1 MPNALHNHLESLG
14 IARRLRKGLVKL
26 SHGHEA
32 LFQASTVTRAIGW
45 ISSPSLENRRAAA
58 AAAEARVRW
67 NTPFYCGNVWG
78 LRTGRDL
85 LDRHLRVSKL
95 TPEAEYKRPWPVL
108 SDKSTLESMNIAAE
122 LTNDWMKVYQPQLA
136 LERNQ
141 TKIKSAYAHCC
152 AEARAHGE
160 PVPPNFDD
168 IAIALE
174 MAGELEHVRQPDE
187 DLGPRQE
194 WDAPEPAL
202 VELALR
208 QHSTFN
214 PTSLK
219 AKALHEM
226 GAKTRLVTLHPAWE
240 VWACRR
246 LTQLL
251 LPTLKGNI
259 FTRDILKGQDVSL
272 KRQGDQKSR
281 VSLYSA
287 DLSAATDWIPHEV
300 AHSVIRYLINRR
312 FETKAQKERWMRLAE
327 VALGPKHDVD
337 STNPESFTVRG
348 VHMGLGPSWIVLSLL
363 NVMAGLLAAPKQ
375 RHSFAVCGDDMI
387 ALWTQS
393 EIETYESVLENW
405 GLKINRSKSFI
416 GPRGVFCEKLVEQH
430 SRILASSRSVGH
442 IAEAGASKWKADKSD
457 NPLAVADALRKPVYG
472 RRLRRLQ
479 ETTRRRMKPTQTPG
493 PIRAG
498 GSGIGTLPK
507 RALERLIRHG
517 TINLVNFKEVPK
529 WSKEITLNS
538 VTQDEV
544 VRGVYQG
551 QFVRAEDARILLSRE
566 QRLVDLASDDH
577 KARNRLTSRPL
588 TRKQLR
594 KTAGM
599 GISTEEHCTRTTM
612 ADAIQKAGWNRRH
625 TRQALHIL
633 GRSKGRGVGVKTRRL
648 LQSIALSGHSRGWVP
663 IELIEYFAN
672 EGACRRNRI
681 ESLLKEAQCGALTP
695 RAPAN

>member
-1 MPNALHNHLESLG
+1 
-14 IARRLRKGLVKL
+14 
-26 SHGHEA
+26 
-32 LFQASTVTRAIGW
+32 
-45 ISSPSLENRRAAA
+45 
-58 AAAEARVRW
+58 
-67 NTPFYCGNVWG
+67 
-78 LRTGRDL
+78 
-85 LDRHLRVSKL
+85 
-95 TPEAEYKRPWPVL
+95 
-108 SDKSTLESMNIAAE
+108 
-122 LTNDWMKVYQPQLA
+122 
-136 LERNQ
+136 
-141 TKIKSAYAHCC
+141 
-152 AEARAHGE
+152 
-160 PVPPNFDD
+160 
-168 IAIALE
+168 
-174 MAGELEHVRQPDE
+174 
-187 DLGPRQE
+187 
-194 WDAPEPAL
+194 
-202 VELALR
+202 
-208 QHSTFN
+208 
-214 PTSLK
+214 
-219 AKALHEM
+219 
-226 GAKTRLVTLHPAWE
+226 
-240 VWACRR
+240 
-246 LTQLL
+246 
-251 LPTLKGNI
+251 
-259 FTRDILKGQDVSL
+259 
-272 KRQGDQKSR
+272 
-281 VSLYSA
+281 
-287 DLSAATDWIPHEV
+287 
-300 AHSVIRYLINRR
+300 
-312 FETKAQKERWMRLAE
+312 
-327 VALGPKHDVD
+327 
-337 STNPESFTVRG
+337 
-348 VHMGLGPSWIVLSLL
+348 
-363 NVMAGLLAAPKQ
+363 MAGLLAAPKQ

-387 ALWTQS
+387 ELWTQS